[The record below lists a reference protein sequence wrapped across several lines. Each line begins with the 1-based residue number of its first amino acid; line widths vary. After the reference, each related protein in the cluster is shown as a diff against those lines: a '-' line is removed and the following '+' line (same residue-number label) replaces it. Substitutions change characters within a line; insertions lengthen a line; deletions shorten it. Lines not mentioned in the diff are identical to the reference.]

1 MWFQGFQKHS
11 KGREQGQS
19 RSVYELNE
27 VTFFNPVT
35 PGYPQ
40 DLSARRVIDFAY
52 LPHDEVLILMSM
64 DGQYPCWVSR
74 TGVHD
79 IETNTAVANAVLFD
93 DFSTCT
99 SLFPKLN
106 SLMQDCYRRRFTL
119 QGTDIKTPFDY
130 GFSSEPG
137 QIKYW
142 GQHMA
147 RGISSH
153 YRRIK
158 EMCTYRGLDGR
169 YLGLLE
175 SYLTMLQVRTDD
187 AVKDYEGKRAL
198 IDLITSEDYLFVSD
212 DKAIR
217 STYVRIRREIGDLY
231 NDYMSIVR

>member
-11 KGREQGQS
+11 NGREQGK
-19 RSVYELNE
+19 RSIYDLNQ
-27 VTFFNPVT
+27 VVRFGTVK

-40 DLSARRVIDFAY
+40 DLSTRRVIDFAY
-52 LPHDEVLILMSM
+52 LPHDEVLVMASM

-79 IETNTAVANAVLFD
+79 IETNTSVADAALFG
-93 DFSTCT
+93 DFSTFT

-106 SLMQDCYRRRFTL
+106 SLVQDRYRRRFTL
-119 QGTDIKTPFDY
+119 SGTDITTPFDY

-153 YRRIK
+153 YLRVK
-158 EMCTYRGLDGR
+158 EMCRYRELDGQ
-169 YLGLLE
+169 YLGSLRSYLSMLE
-175 SYLTMLQVRTDD
+175 SRTGD
-187 AVKDYEGKRAL
+187 AVADYEGKRAL
-198 IDLITSEDYLFVSD
+198 IKLITDEDYLFVSD
-212 DKAIR
+212 DEAIR
-217 STYVRIRREIGDLY
+217 STYVKIRHEIGELY
-231 NDYMSIVR
+231 NDYMTIVR